1 MEKIGCVKCLVKR
14 GFGKGVN
21 KKSWKKKIKKCII
34 DDWVKYKQNSK

>member
-21 KKSWKKKIKKCII
+21 KKSWKKKIKTAGCARKG
-34 DDWVKYKQNSK
+34 SM